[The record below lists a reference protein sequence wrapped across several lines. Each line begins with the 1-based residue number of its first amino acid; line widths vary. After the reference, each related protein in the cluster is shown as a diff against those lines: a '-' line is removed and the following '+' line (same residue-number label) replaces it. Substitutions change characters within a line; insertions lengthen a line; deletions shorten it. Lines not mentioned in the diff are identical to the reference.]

1 MNKQHLPSYTS
12 VLYYIILALAITGI
26 GWSYLMPVEITVPG
40 IGYVSFLGEPQAI
53 CAFEDGVVESI
64 SMKSIGE
71 VKVRQSILAYEKL
84 IQGTAA
90 NEKRELLAP
99 CEGTIIWQREL
110 IKGDMLRAGERI
122 GLIYP
127 SYPIGVKVYLKEQD
141 LSRVQPKMPVR
152 IRLDAYPFQNF
163 GMLNGT
169 VKELITQNSSVP
181 GREMEVVA
189 LIEVEKTDDKN
200 IILRPG
206 LTADVEIIIGKTKLL
221 NKLLF

>member
-1 MNKQHLPSYTS
+1 MNKQQLPSYTS
-12 VLYYIILALAITGI
+12 ALYYIILALVVTGI
-26 GWSYLMPVEITVPG
+26 GWSYLMTVEITVPG
-40 IGYVSFLGEPQAI
+40 MGYVSFLSEPQAL
-53 CAFEDGVVESI
+53 CALEDGVVESV

-71 VKVRQSILAYEKL
+71 VNTGQRILAYEKL
-84 IQGTAA
+84 IQGTAV

-110 IKGDMLRAGERI
+110 VKGDMLRAGERI
-122 GLIYP
+122 ALIYP
-127 SYPIGVKVYLKEQD
+127 SYPIGVKAYLKEQD
-141 LSRVQPKMPVR
+141 LSRVKPKMPVR
-152 IRLDAYPFQNF
+152 IRLDAYPYQNF

-189 LIEVEKTDDKN
+189 LIELEKTDDKN

-206 LTADVEIIIGKTKLL
+206 LTASVEIIIGKTRLL